1 MSSAARI
8 AATVGSP
15 TTRVATAITR
25 SARARRRETG
35 LPRARPIC
43 CRSITSTWSSPC
55 RDRPDRLPEQD
66 GGLRSAV
73 PHSGRDAAYHRRR
86 SQTPRCPHR
95 LHRRAPHLGLGDDP
109 PSASPHDRA
118 GRRGIIRRYA
128 LGALPT
134 RFPVAG
140 AGAVPPVP
148 AALPDR
154 ARRCLRGG
162 PAVVLRRSRRPAPS
176 GRLRRI
182 PRAAEEEE
190 LVHLR
195 QAALRR

>member
-55 RDRPDRLPEQD
+55 RDRPDRLPEQN

-73 PHSGRDAAYHRRR
+73 PHGGRDAAFHRRR

-95 LHRRAPHLGLGDDP
+95 LHRRAPHLGLGDDA
-109 PSASPHDRA
+109 PSASPYDRA
-118 GRRGIIRRYA
+118 GRRGITRRYA
-128 LGALPT
+128 LDTLPT

-148 AALPDR
+148 AAIPDR
-154 ARRCLRGG
+154 ACRCPCGG
-162 PAVVLRRSRRPAPS
+162 SADVLRRTRQPASP
-176 GRLRRI
+176 GGLRRA
-182 PRAAEEEE
+182 PRATQEEK
-190 LVHLR
+190 LVRL
-195 QAALRR
+195 